1 MQTNSLAF
9 RLIAGAA
16 LWSMAVLIAGGI
28 LLSSLFR
35 DAVQTAFDDRL
46 LALLES
52 LLAVTEATPGTGL
65 ELTRSLGEPRFEQ
78 VYSGFYW
85 QIDGAGQTMRSRSL
99 FDQALSIPG
108 PATGIQAFTSPEP
121 GPNGETLRIVSR
133 AIARPGFERRFNYII
148 AADIQ
153 GVEAQ
158 ISRFNTTLAWSL
170 GVLIVGLMT
179 AMLVQIRFGLQP
191 LRRLRA
197 ALVDIRH
204 GHTERLEGR
213 FPAEIAPL
221 ADELNTLISHNATV
235 IERARTQAGNL
246 AHALKTPLSVLA
258 NETAEARGPL
268 ADTVTRQLVIMRQQ
282 IDHHLARAQAAA
294 SANILGA
301 RTPAAEVIEDLRRT
315 LQRIHADRNIAIA
328 ATCPAD
334 LAFRGDRQDL
344 QEMVGNLADNACK
357 WAHGRVEIHAS
368 HDADGMAIII
378 EDDGPGLAPDQR
390 ARMLQRGA
398 RLDETMPGSGLGL
411 SIVQDIAE
419 LYGGELVLGT
429 ATLGGL
435 QARLTLP
442 VAAPMAG

>member
-9 RLIAGAA
+9 RLVAGAA

-52 LLAVTEATPGTGL
+52 LLAVTEADPATGL
-65 ELTRSLGEPRFEQ
+65 ELTRSLGDPRFEQ
-78 VYSGFYW
+78 AYSGFYW
-85 QIDGAGQTMRSRSL
+85 QIDGAGQTLRSRSL

-108 PATGIQAFTSPEP
+108 QATAIQAYTSPDP
-121 GPNGETLRIVSR
+121 GPNGETLRVVSR

-148 AADIQ
+148 AADIR

-170 GVLIVGLMT
+170 GALIVGLLT

-191 LRRLRA
+191 LRRLRG
-197 ALVDIRH
+197 ALVEIRH
-204 GHTERLEGR
+204 GRADRLEGR
-213 FPAEIAPL
+213 YPAEIAPL
-221 ADELNTLISHNATV
+221 AHELNTLISHNATV
-235 IERARTQAGNL
+235 VERARTQAGNL

-258 NETAEARGPL
+258 NETTEAEGPL
-268 ADTVTRQLVIMRQQ
+268 ADAVARQVVVMRQQ

-315 LQRIHADRNIAIA
+315 LQRIHADRSIAIA

-344 QEMVGNLADNACK
+344 QEMVGNLTDNACK
-357 WAHGRVEIHAS
+357 WARGNVQIRAS
-368 HDADGMAIII
+368 HNADHMEIII
-378 EDDGPGLAPDQR
+378 EDDGPGLTRDQR
-390 ARMLQRGA
+390 EQVLQRGA
-398 RLDETMPGSGLGL
+398 RLDENMPGSGLGL
-411 SIVQDIAE
+411 SIVQDISE
-419 LYGGELVLGT
+419 LYGGKLVLGT
-429 ATLGGL
+429 AALGGL

-442 VAAPMAG
+442 VAAPRAG